1 MISTYKESNEVLY
14 PVEDIVTVS
23 TSDLDELKQMAL
35 LNPSRRIRLCA
46 HHSVE
51 DDVHEMIIFHPQGTY
66 VRPHKHM
73 GKDESLHLICGKID
87 CIIFDNDGN
96 VINVLPIG
104 EYSSG
109 ETFFYR
115 IPSDTYHTQI
125 FRNDTIFHE
134 VTKGPFNNKDTV
146 LAKWAPN
153 GKDPILVKS
162 YIDRIKQNI
171 VSIKNY

>member
-1 MISTYKESNEVLY
+1 MISTHKESNEVLY
-14 PVEDIVTVS
+14 PDEDIVTLS
-23 TSDLDELKQMAL
+23 TSGLDELKRMAL
-35 LNPSRRIRLCA
+35 LNPRRRIRLCA

-51 DDVHEMIIFHPQGTY
+51 DVVHEMIIFHPQGTY
-66 VRPHKHM
+66 VHPHKHI
-73 GKDESLHLICGKID
+73 GKDESFHLICGKID

-96 VINVLPIG
+96 VINVLPMG

-115 IPSDTYHTQI
+115 IPSGTYHTQI

-146 LAKWAPN
+146 VAKWAPN
-153 GKDPILVKS
+153 EKDEILVKK
-162 YIDRIKQNI
+162 YIDRIKKNI
-171 VSIKNY
+171 FSITNT

>member
-1 MISTYKESNEVLY
+1 MISTHKESNEVLY
-14 PVEDIVTVS
+14 PNEDIVTLS
-23 TSDLDELKQMAL
+23 TSGLDELKRRAL
-35 LNPSRRIRLCA
+35 LNPSRRIRLCT

-51 DDVHEMIIFHPQGTY
+51 DVVHEMIIFHPQGTY
-66 VRPHKHM
+66 VRPHKHR

-115 IPSDTYHTQI
+115 IPSQ
-125 FRNDTIFHE
+125 
-134 VTKGPFNNKDTV
+134 V
-146 LAKWAPN
+146 L
-153 GKDPILVKS
+153 
-162 YIDRIKQNI
+162 
-171 VSIKNY
+171 